1 MRAVRLANPKA
12 SLFQHLAESAG
23 RTLAR
28 LFFGVALTV
37 SICFIT
43 ASALILWIQPLRD
56 AVNWARAVEETET
69 HLELDQIHRDQIRAA
84 AGGTE
89 LTRRQHR
96 LRMQTQLAQQMQ
108 EAEQQERSAPR
119 RQSVIDALSRGT
131 FVLPPAPDPPVPEA
145 TSPIDPSV
153 PEDCAICLLAITAG
167 SIVVT
172 LRCEHTFHAE
182 CVTRWAARRA
192 TCPICRSRITTR
204 VCALHGTDVEIGGE
218 TNQEFRRVEGEAAPA
233 DDAPEVLATLLRWLP
248 RWVDWLVSASQG
260 DASPNTVAAQRTLQ
274 ATVAVERWVRSP
286 LYAGGESDSADSEEE
301 QDPASASGDEDDSSS

>member
-1 MRAVRLANPKA
+1 M
-12 SLFQHLAESAG
+12 
-23 RTLAR
+23 
-28 LFFGVALTV
+28 
-37 SICFIT
+37 
-43 ASALILWIQPLRD
+43 SALILWIQPLRD

-69 HLELDQIHRDQIRAA
+69 QLQLDQIHRDQIRGDAA
-84 AGGTE
+84 GGGTE

-153 PEDCAICLLAITAG
+153 PEDCAICLLAIDAG
-167 SIVVT
+167 AIIVT

-218 TNQEFRRVEGEAAPA
+218 TNQEFRRVEGEAASDDD
-233 DDAPEVLATLLRWLP
+233 DDAPEVLATLLCFVQCCWRLSLAVCIAGRCLAQHGGRTAHAAGDGGGGALGSEPSLRRWG
-248 RWVDWLVSASQG
+248 RER
-260 DASPNTVAAQRTLQ
+260 QRRQ
-274 ATVAVERWVRSP
+274 
-286 LYAGGESDSADSEEE
+286 
-301 QDPASASGDEDDSSS
+301 